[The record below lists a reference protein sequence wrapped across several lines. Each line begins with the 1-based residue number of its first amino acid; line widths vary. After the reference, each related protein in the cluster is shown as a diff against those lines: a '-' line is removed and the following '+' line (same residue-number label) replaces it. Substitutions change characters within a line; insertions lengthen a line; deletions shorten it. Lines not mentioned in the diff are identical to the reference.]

1 MNELIERLQK
11 SAEHVRSTSKGG
23 MEYEARLMEEAAA
36 ALEAAREDAE
46 DAARYRWLRVN
57 EQDRSDAFLAYCF
70 DELDALLQQQVGNA
84 RPLAV
89 EQYAAPQAP
98 RGDLELLS
106 GLRLRRGVGRLNG
119 RNGR

>member
-46 DAARYRWLRVN
+46 RYRWLRCEAARHKAGDDPGALRVSVTYN
-57 EQDRSDAFLAYCF
+57 PKRSDGNGFTGMLVTPMGDDF
-70 DELDALLQQQVGNA
+70 DAAIDQA
-84 RPLAV
+84 RGKGV
-89 EQYAAPQAP
+89 E
-98 RGDLELLS
+98 
-106 GLRLRRGVGRLNG
+106 
-119 RNGR
+119 